1 MKKYVNGLV
10 AGMAVKAK
18 IFKDKF
24 ENKLKDNS
32 GNWIDEA
39 IKYIGGVVIGLI
51 VIGALIVMFRT
62 KIISGLET
70 KITEIFNIK

>member
-32 GNWIDEA
+32 GTWLEEA
-39 IKYIGGVVIGLI
+39 IKYIGDVIIGLI
-51 VIGALIVMFRT
+51 LIGALIVLFRT
-62 KIISGLET
+62 DILQGLKT